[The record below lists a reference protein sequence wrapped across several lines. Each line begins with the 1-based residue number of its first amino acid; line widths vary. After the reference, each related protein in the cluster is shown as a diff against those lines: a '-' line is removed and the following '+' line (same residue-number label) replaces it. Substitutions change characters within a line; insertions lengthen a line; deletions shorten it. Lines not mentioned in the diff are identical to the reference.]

1 MARYTRWMFWRRR
14 RASADFAEE
23 IASHVQ
29 LEADQLQRE
38 GMSAADARHAAR
50 RTFGNVGA
58 WKERFHESRRVLL
71 IDNIGRDL
79 VHAWRGLRRSPSFAI
94 VVVFTLA
101 IGIGANAA
109 IISVIDTAFLRKL
122 PVPAPERI
130 FAIFSGDVHNR
141 ARRPSIGW
149 NSFPDYVDLRARVQG
164 ADGLA
169 AYSMEMLPLGDT
181 LAGTSVWS
189 ALVSGNY
196 FDVLGVRPARGRF
209 IRPDEEA
216 PRGAHPVVVI
226 SDAFWKSRFARDEH
240 IVGRQLAIGTGR
252 FTIVGVAPPGFTGT
266 HPEGR
271 TDLWLPYTMS
281 AEASGKDYIFDNR
294 DARFTAIIGRLAP
307 AASLLQVQGSLDRAA
322 HDLRTT
328 YPDLDGALTLRAAK
342 HERLVTFEQAPEALV
357 SFTLVWVMIALLH
370 LVACSNIASLMLA
383 RAAARRQEVG
393 IRICLGA
400 SRGRIA
406 LQSLAE
412 PALLA
417 FFGAA
422 GGVMIARWL
431 TLLITRMQFMS
442 AMDPGLDI
450 RVLGI
455 VALITVA
462 TVLEFGLAPAL
473 GASRRDPLTMLRGS
487 SGARVT
493 GSRDRAGR
501 LLVVAQVAVSLILLA
516 NAAMLLRTFERQSR
530 GTLGFDAPHLLV
542 ASVTPRSG
550 SSPTNDWAS
559 RIREITTRAASLPG
573 VSHVAVSSGAPLL
586 PGGFY
591 QEVVVAGHQY
601 AEGEPRAVSGQNI
614 GPGYFATLGATLV
627 RGREFTE
634 TDRVN
639 EAGVKFHGFD
649 AVVVNEAMARRFW
662 PGEDALGKQLS
673 YRHQGAATVVG
684 VVRDMHDVTLSTIVP
699 RVYFPL
705 LELPATPRFVVIV
718 RSTADPAASRL
729 MLRSTIVSSSPM
741 SDPSVQTMAEL
752 LDGALSLSRIGSVGL
767 AICAGIALLLTA
779 IGLYGLVASWGAE
792 RRNEIGIRLALG
804 AQPWQV
810 HRLLVGGVGRLIL
823 VGAVIGLGGAVA
835 MIRVEKSL
843 YGPSIA
849 FEAWP
854 LVAAVLVLSAAAA
867 TAAYI
872 PSRRA
877 TRIDPVRSLRAE

>member
-1 MARYTRWMFWRRR
+1 MARNTRWMFWRRW
-14 RASADFAEE
+14 RANADFAEE

-50 RTFGNVGA
+50 RAFGNVGA

-71 IDNIGRDL
+71 IDNLSRDL
-79 VHAWRGLRRSPSFAI
+79 LYAWRGLRRTPSFAI

-101 IGIGANAA
+101 IGIGANAT

-130 FAIFSGDVHNR
+130 FAVFSGDVHNR
-141 ARRPSIGW
+141 ARRPAIGW
-149 NSFPDYVDLRARVQG
+149 NSFPDYIDLRARVQG
-164 ADGLA
+164 AEGLA

-181 LAGTSVWS
+181 LSGSSVWS

-196 FDVLGVRPARGRF
+196 FDVLGVHPARGRF
-209 IRPDEEA
+209 IRPDEEE
-216 PRGAHPVVVI
+216 PRGAHPVAVI
-226 SDAFWKSRFARDEH
+226 SDAFWKSRFASDEH
-240 IVGRQLAIGTGR
+240 VVGRELAVGKGR
-252 FTIVGVAPPGFTGT
+252 FTIIGVASPGFTGT

-271 TDLWLPYTMS
+271 TDLWIPYTMF
-281 AEASGKDYIFDNR
+281 AEATGSEYLFDNR
-294 DARFTAIIGRLAP
+294 DARRAAIIGRLAP
-307 AASLLQVQGSLDRAA
+307 AANLVQVQASIDRAA
-322 HDLRTT
+322 HDLKTT
-328 YPDLDGALTLRAAK
+328 YPEVDGSLTLRAAK
-342 HERLVTFEQAPEALV
+342 HERLVTFEEAPGTLATFV
-357 SFTLVWVMIALLH
+357 LVWAMIALLH

-406 LQSLAE
+406 MQSLAE

-417 FFGAA
+417 FLGAA

-431 TLLITRMQFMS
+431 TLLITQMQFMS
-442 AMDPGLDI
+442 AMDPGLDV

-473 GASRRDPLTMLRGS
+473 GASRRDPLAMLRGS
-487 SGARVT
+487 SGTRVAGT
-493 GSRDRAGR
+493 RDRVGP

-516 NAAMLLRTFERQSR
+516 NAAILLRTFERQS
-530 GTLGFDAPHLLV
+530 GGALGFDAPHLLV
-542 ASVTPRSG
+542 ASVTLKSDA
-550 SSPTNDWAS
+550 SQTNDWAS
-559 RIREITTRAASLPG
+559 QIRDFTARATSVPG
-573 VSHVAVSSGAPLL
+573 VSELAVSSGAPLL
-586 PGGFY
+586 PGGFND
-591 QEVVVAGHQY
+591 EVVVAGHQY
-601 AEGEPRAVSGQNI
+601 AEGDSRAVSGQHI

-627 RGREFTE
+627 RGREFNDK
-634 TDRVN
+634 DRV
-639 EAGVKFHGFD
+639 ADPRVKFQGFD

-662 PGEDALGKQLS
+662 PGEDPIGKQVS
-673 YRHQGAATVVG
+673 YRHLGSATVVG
-684 VVRDMHDVTLSTIVP
+684 VVRDMHDVSLSTIIP

-705 LELPATPRFVVIV
+705 LELPATPRFVVIA
-718 RSTADPAASRL
+718 RTTADPTTSRL
-729 MLRSTIVSSSPM
+729 LLRSLIASSSP
-741 SDPSVQTMAEL
+741 SSETSIHTMGEL
-752 LDGALSLSRIGSVGL
+752 LEGALSLSRIGSIGL
-767 AICAGIALLLTA
+767 GACAGLALLLTA
-779 IGLYGLVASWGAE
+779 IGLYGLVASWSAE
-792 RRNEIGIRLALG
+792 RRSEIGIRLALG

-823 VGAVIGLGGAVA
+823 IGAAIGLGGAVA
-835 MIRVEKSL
+835 LIRLERAL
-843 YGPSIA
+843 YGPSIT

-877 TRIDPVRSLRAE
+877 TALDPATVLRDG